1 MLSSYYRVMG
11 GGGAAMVGMV
21 VEKRKREEG
30 REQTQRWEEQLPISI
45 ISRSPDTQ
53 DSHISLWIPGSN
65 QLKNDSTF

>member
-45 ISRSPDTQ
+45 ISSGTLSDLGP
-53 DSHISLWIPGSN
+53 
-65 QLKNDSTF
+65 